1 MRGLIYPLPN
11 KAEVL
16 KCLQSGSEPL
26 CKLPYLV
33 NHRCHLYQGTNTST
47 ISAGHAMLTARRPS
61 LLEFLYSSSIATL
74 MMISPVSVVS
84 GPETARNPSMREPS
98 SESNSTCCP
107 GSGTRGGLLLPN
119 VISSPAS
126 RAVRAP
132 RGSGSLRPGY
142 RTSCGTCSRFRARR
156 RRYWRRLRGGSHPAS
171 RASRPHLWCQY
182 PHLRSGCQDG

>member
-1 MRGLIYPLPN
+1 MLDH
-11 KAEVL
+11 
-16 KCLQSGSEPL
+16 
-26 CKLPYLV
+26 LV
-33 NHRCHLYQGTNTST
+33 NHRCHLYQGTDTST
-47 ISAGHAMLTARRPS
+47 NSAGHAMLTARRPS
-61 LLEFLYSSSIATL
+61 LLESLYSSSIATL

-142 RTSCGTCSRFRARR
+142 RTSCYPLHRLQLARAVRTC
-156 RRYWRRLRGGSHPAS
+156 
-171 RASRPHLWCQY
+171 
-182 PHLRSGCQDG
+182 